1 MLYSPCEL
9 CSLVPHSV
17 VLWRERECL
26 SVVCVRYGARGLV
39 PVYCFGCE
47 IYDALRPLPLIQANA
62 QLPPAQH
69 LAIERLTY
77 SHRVTRLCHSHTR

>member
-17 VLWRERECL
+17 VLWRESVCL
-26 SVVCVRYGARGLV
+26 WCVCGTERGVLFRCIV
-39 PVYCFGCE
+39 SGVKFTTL
-47 IYDALRPLPLIQANA
+47 LRPLPLIQANA

>member
-17 VLWRERECL
+17 VLWRERV
-26 SVVCVRYGARGLV
+26 SVCGVCAVRSAGLV